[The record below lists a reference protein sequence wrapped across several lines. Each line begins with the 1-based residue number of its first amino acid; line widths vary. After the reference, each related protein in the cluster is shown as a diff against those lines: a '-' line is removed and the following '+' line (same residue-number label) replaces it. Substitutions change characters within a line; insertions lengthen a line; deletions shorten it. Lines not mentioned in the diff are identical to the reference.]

1 MHYLRREEVREDII
15 QFMPPHYTL
24 KEKNLVA
31 DEVLREYDR
40 INSND
45 RDRREFEIKLKE
57 AMTVILTASA
67 ELKKY
72 GALDMHLM
80 RR

>member
-15 QFMPPHYTL
+15 KFMPAQYSTN
-24 KEKNLVA
+24 ERALVA

-40 INSND
+40 INSNEK
-45 RDRREFEIKLKE
+45 DRREFEIKLKE
-57 AMTVILTASA
+57 ATTVILTASA
-67 ELKKY
+67 EMKKY
-72 GALDMHLM
+72 GALKIHLM